1 MGDAV
6 SVPNRPEPDEI
17 VARLEVERL
26 LTRYTALGDA
36 GRAADFAALFA
47 PDGVLDIAGR
57 RLAVGPEGVRAFA
70 EEAGAAMRSVPGLLP
85 GGHHVSSRLVDL
97 AGPGEA
103 RSSSVFL
110 FVGASGLDHWGTYRD
125 RLVLTADGWRF
136 TRRGVRFTGFA
147 PESGAAAVFDRL
159 TR

>member
-6 SVPNRPEPDEI
+6 SVPGPFEPEE
-17 VARLEVERL
+17 VAARLEVEQL
-26 LTRYTALGDA
+26 LARYTALGDA
-36 GRAADFAALFA
+36 GRVADFAALFA
-47 PDGVLDIAGR
+47 SDGVLDIAGR
-57 RLAVGPEGVRAFA
+57 RLAVGPEEVRVFA

-85 GGHHVSSRLVDL
+85 GAHHVSSRLVDL
-97 AGPGEA
+97 AGPGDA

-110 FVGASGLDHWGTYRD
+110 FVAASGPDHWGTYRD
-125 RLVLTADGWRF
+125 RLVRTAGGWRF
-136 TRRGVRFTGFA
+136 ARRSVRFTGFA

>member
-6 SVPNRPEPDEI
+6 SVPDRLSPDEI
-17 VARLEVERL
+17 AARLEVERL
-26 LTRYTALGDA
+26 LALYTALGDA
-36 GRAADFAALFA
+36 GRAAEFAALFA

-70 EEAGAAMRSVPGLLP
+70 EESGAAMRSVPGMLP
-85 GGHHVSSRLVDL
+85 GAHHVSSRLVDL
-97 AGPGEA
+97 VGPGEA

-110 FVGASGLDHWGTYRD
+110 FVGASGPDHSGSYRD
-125 RLVLTADGWRF
+125 RLVRTADGWRF
-136 TRRGVRFTGFA
+136 ARRSVRFTGFA
-147 PESGAAAVFDRL
+147 PASGAAAVFDRL